1 MALTL
6 TPSTRR
12 VLHALRQRRDNH
24 GGGFTVTLT
33 TIAEEADVSRR
44 QLFRS
49 LTHLEA
55 AGYVRRD
62 SGYMRGKA
70 STYHLLPR
78 EPTRE
83 EETRTR
89 PTRPRPTRPISRAHA
104 LIKER
109 RQRDGSLR
117 EP

>member
-1 MALTL
+1 MTLPL

-78 EPTRE
+78 DATREEPTRP
-83 EETRTR
+83 TRA
-89 PTRPRPTRPISRAHA
+89 TRPRPTRPISRAHA

-109 RQRDGSLR
+109 RSRIGCDDV
-117 EP
+117 